1 MHAQIG
7 YTLFETPLGV
17 CGIAWTDAGICR
29 FQLPESTVEKSR
41 ARLLG
46 ERLGPDRIAVEA
58 EPPPLVRNA
67 IDLVRAAMS
76 GKTTDLTPIPVDLA
90 GVPDFNRRIYD
101 ILRTIGWG
109 ETTTYG
115 ELAARLGQKDAA
127 QAVGQAMGRNPVP
140 VIIPCHRVL
149 AANRKPGG
157 FSAPGGL
164 TTKQRLLE
172 IEGVGLGS
180 STPLL
185 PGLFD

>member
-1 MHAQIG
+1 M
-7 YTLFETPLGV
+7 LETPLGV
-17 CGIAWTDAGICR
+17 CGVAWTDNGICR
-29 FQLPESTVEKSR
+29 FQLPEATIETSR
-41 ARLLG
+41 ARLTG
-46 ERLGPDRIAVEA
+46 GRLGADRIAVEA
-58 EPPPLVRNA
+58 NPPAYVVDA
-67 IDLVRAAMS
+67 IAMVRAAMA
-76 GKTTDLTPIPVDLA
+76 GTRTDLSGIPVDLN
-90 GVPDFNRRIYD
+90 GVPDFNQRIYAL
-101 ILRTIGWG
+101 LRQIGWG

-115 ELAARLGQKDAA
+115 ELAQRVGQKDAA

-172 IEGVGLGS
+172 LEGVGLGS